1 MNLLNELCKIHAPA
15 GNEGAL
21 RDYILNYVEQ
31 NKDKWLTRPA
41 VYSGDGFQDCI
52 MLVFG
57 QPRTAIYAHLDS
69 HGFTVRYS
77 NQLVEIGGPDLEN
90 GYELTGSDSQGKI
103 DCKLRYEEED
113 HKLEYEFHRPI
124 DRGTDLVYK
133 CNFKEEEDFIQSCY
147 LDNRLGVW
155 VALKVAETLKDGIIF
170 FSCYEEHGGGSAGF
184 LAQKAYEKYGVLQSL
199 ICDITWVTEG
209 VTFGNGV
216 AISMRD
222 RNIPRRRYINK
233 VIDLATQSG
242 IPFQLEVEGAGGSD
256 GREIQMS
263 PYPVDWVFIGAPEKN
278 VHSPKEQ
285 VHKKDI
291 KAMVAMYRFLMERM

>member
-1 MNLLNELCKIHAPA
+1 MDLLKKLCHIHAPA

-21 RDYILNYVEQ
+21 TEFILQYVDQ
-31 NKDKWLTRPA
+31 QKNNWMVQPA
-41 VYSGDGFQDCI
+41 VYCGDGFQDCI

-57 QPRTAIYAHLDS
+57 KPRTAIYAHLDS
-69 HGFTVRYS
+69 HGFTVRYGK
-77 NQLVEIGGPDLEN
+77 QLVQIGGPDLEEN
-90 GYELTGSDSQGKI
+90 YPLTGADSKGTIECSLKY
-103 DCKLRYEEED
+103 DED
-113 HKLEYEFHRPI
+113 EHKLEYDYHRDI

-133 CNFKEEEDFIQSCY
+133 CDFRDEPDYVQSCY

-155 VALKVAETLKDGIIF
+155 VALKVAETLRDGIIC

-184 LAQKAYEKYGVLQSL
+184 LAKYAYEKFGVLQSL
-199 ICDITWVTEG
+199 ICDVTWVTEG
-209 VTFGNGV
+209 VNFGQGV

-222 RNIPRRRYINK
+222 RSIPRRRYLDKI
-233 VIDLATQSG
+233 ISLARQSG

-256 GREIQMS
+256 GREIQHS

-291 KAMVAMYRFLMERM
+291 DAMVNLYRYLMEKM